1 MNNEAAAVTETEK
14 NVAAEAEA
22 LDEGFLAQVLGEPF
36 TVFPEDLYI
45 PPNALKVFLETFSG
59 PLDLLLYLIK
69 KQNIDILDI
78 PVAKITEQYME
89 YIDLM
94 QQLQLE
100 LAAEYLLMAAML
112 AEIKSK
118 LLLPRSDADALS
130 GEDDP
135 RAELVRRLQEYER
148 YKKAAMDLDALPRLE
163 RDIFR
168 VQTDTLE
175 KQVVRPLP
183 KLELQDLLFAF
194 KNIIQRAAMYN
205 HHKISFESLSVRERM
220 TNVLA
225 KLGKKKFIDFAD
237 LFEVKEGKLGVV
249 VTFIAML
256 ELLRQATI
264 EIVQS
269 EPFGNIYLRRL
280 A

>member
-1 MNNEAAAVTETEK
+1 MNESTAEK
-14 NVAAEAEA
+14 IIEES
-22 LDEGFLAQVLGEPF
+22 DERFFAQVLGEPF
-36 TVFPEDLYI
+36 TSFPEDLYI

-118 LLLPRSDADALS
+118 LLLPRPDADALN
-130 GEDDP
+130 GEEDP

-168 VQTDTLE
+168 VQADTPE
-175 KQVVRPLP
+175 KQVIRPLP

-220 TNVLA
+220 TDVLA
-225 KLGKKKFIDFAD
+225 KLDGKNFVDFAD
-237 LFEVKEGKLGVV
+237 LFVVREGKLGVV

-256 ELLRQATI
+256 ELLRQSII

-269 EPFGNIYLRRL
+269 ESFGVIHLRRL

>member
-1 MNNEAAAVTETEK
+1 MNIEK
-14 NVAAEAEA
+14 IVVIPGEE
-22 LDEGFLAQVLGEPF
+22 FLATVLGEPIMS
-36 TVFPEDLYI
+36 FPEDLYI

-69 KQNIDILDI
+69 KQNIDILNI

-118 LLLPRSDADALS
+118 LLLPRPNVDDGS
-130 GEDDP
+130 GEEDP

-148 YKKAAMDLDALPRLE
+148 YKKAAMDLDIMLRLE

-168 VQTDTLE
+168 VQIDIPE
-175 KQVVRPLP
+175 KQVIKPLP
-183 KLELQDLLFAF
+183 KLELQALLHAF
-194 KNIIQRAAMYN
+194 KNVIQRATMYN
-205 HHKISFESLSVRERM
+205 HHQISFESLSVRERM
-220 TNVLA
+220 TQVLE
-225 KLGKKKFIDFAD
+225 KLGEKEFISFIE
-237 LFEVKEGKLGVV
+237 LFEIKEGKLGVV

-256 ELLRQATI
+256 ELLRQSTI

-269 EPFGNIYLRRL
+269 ESFGVIHLRK
-280 A
+280 AIISN